1 MWILGLAPIIAGL
14 AMVLIVAVVL
24 FAEVAG
30 KAILAAAQL
39 AWETVNPAN
48 HHRAAPSAG

>member
-1 MWILGLAPIIAGL
+1 MWILGLGPIIAGL

-30 KAILAAAQL
+30 KAIVAAAQL
-39 AWETVNPAN
+39 TWEAVNPVN
-48 HHRAAPSAG
+48 HRRAARSAG